1 QQSAVW
7 QDLEACLDPH
17 TSPCAEVRLGRALGD
32 FAVPLDQLA
41 DCTEALGETF
51 SRMGLKVTWTAKAT
65 PGTMHLRLFL
75 PPQDGGAQTDGSLV
89 QAVMDHVLGCQ
100 GAFSGECPAG
110 AGTRDWLTRQFGDRL
125 IQAMV
130 AVKQAFDPRNRLSP
144 GKIIGP
150 D

>member
-1 QQSAVW
+1 
-7 QDLEACLDPH
+7 
-17 TSPCAEVRLGRALGD
+17 VRLGRALGD
-32 FAVPLDQLA
+32 FVVPLDQLA

-75 PPQDGGAQTDGSLV
+75 PPQDGGVQTDGSLV